1 VHASAIKL
9 FNLIKKYLPG
19 LNNVMATDRKTDN
32 YDIPTSNAYSKYFN
46 TNQCFSY
53 NCSIGTTLNA
63 LSTQPCSEVIIWNQT
78 GQILYVYDQN
88 RTSNDQ
94 RIAIP
99 AAAAATPLRPYVIRG
114 LTNADQVSAKTASSA
129 GTVYWRTQFFSSNPI
144 R

>member
-1 VHASAIKL
+1 
-9 FNLIKKYLPG
+9 
-19 LNNVMATDRKTDN
+19 MATDRETDN
-32 YDIPTSNAYSKYFN
+32 YNIPTSNAYSEYFN

-53 NCSIGTTLNA
+53 NCAIGTTLNA

-78 GQILYVYDQN
+78 GQILYVYDRN

-99 AAAAATPLRPYVIRG
+99 AAAAAAPLRPYVIRG
-114 LTNADQVSAKTASSA
+114 LTNADQVSAKTASSN